1 MALVSMVGTFIDF
14 QRTKKHWYIV
24 YRKGSSPIDDNEY
37 ASQNNTFITR
47 NITNPA
53 IDQPTE
59 NELTFDLKAD
69 ILNLSKR
76 LLTFLILFN
85 AMIPISLLVT
95 LEVVKV
101 VLSSFISNDIDMYDD
116 ESGTFSQAKTS
127 TLVEELGQVKYI
139 FSDKT
144 GTLTRNV
151 MKFKG
156 VVCSLERFFSNVPI
170 IQMLY
175 KYFFT
180 NSELKSSCQPN

>member
-24 YRKGSSPIDDNEY
+24 YRKGSAPIDDNEY
-37 ASQNNTFITR
+37 ASQYAMNNTFITQ
-47 NITNPA
+47 NTTNPA

-156 VVCSLERFFSNVPI
+156 VVCSLERFFF
-170 IQMLY
+170 QMYLLY
-175 KYFFT
+175 KCYT
-180 NSELKSSCQPN
+180 NIFSQTLN